1 MMPAGR
7 FAAKVPKTAP
17 SLARSF
23 VTVCPWW
30 SVTQM
35 LAPSKATPVGD
46 CTTGKL
52 VVRLAGYQCRI
63 AICAGFLVELVTP
76 PWASAEPHSQARAR
90 GARMLRR
97 IAFDIRCNLLMRT
110 ESLRF
115 ACRPEPEPEPG
126 HGQNSH
132 RNWLALFY
140 SVEAEF
146 VSEFATQIL
155 VPSKATPLG
164 CPPTEKVPRS
174 EPSVAFSLVT
184 VLAPVFVTQML
195 APSKA
200 TPWGPAPTAKV
211 PSTAPSLARS
221 FVTVLSVKFVTQTLV
236 PSIATPRGVAPTV
249 KVPSIAPS
257 LARSLATALLLES
270 EFATQMLAPS
280 KATPLGETPA
290 TGKVPSRA
298 PSLALNLLTVQSPRL
313 VTQTFAPSKAIAQ
326 GSFPTAKV
334 PSTEPSLARNLLTVL
349 APKLTTHMLAPS

>member
-76 PWASAEPHSQARAR
+76 PCASAEPHSQARAR

-97 IAFDIRCNLLMRT
+97 IAFDIRCNLLMGT
-110 ESLRF
+110 ESLQF
-115 ACRPEPEPEPG
+115 ACRPEPR
-126 HGQNSH
+126 HGQNSQG
-132 RNWLALFY
+132 NWLALFY

-146 VSEFATQIL
+146 VSVFATQTL
-155 VPSKATPLG
+155 LPSKATPLG
-164 CPPTEKVPRS
+164 CPPTEKVPS
-174 EPSVAFSLVT
+174 TEPSLAFSLVT
-184 VLAPVFVTQML
+184 LLAPVFVTQML

-200 TPWGPAPTAKV
+200 TPTGPLPTAKV
-211 PSTAPSLARS
+211 PNRAPSLARS
-221 FVTVLSVKFVTQTLV
+221 FVTVLSFKFATQMLAPSKATPWGPPPTVKVPSTEPSLARSFVTELSTKFVTQTLA
-236 PSIATPRGVAPTV
+236 PSIATPIGTAGPSGVPPTV

-257 LARSLATALLLES
+257 LARSLVTSLLLE
-270 EFATQMLAPS
+270 FAT
-280 KATPLGETPA
+280 
-290 TGKVPSRA
+290 
-298 PSLALNLLTVQSPRL
+298 
-313 VTQTFAPSKAIAQ
+313 
-326 GSFPTAKV
+326 
-334 PSTEPSLARNLLTVL
+334 
-349 APKLTTHMLAPS
+349 

>member
-76 PWASAEPHSQARAR
+76 PCASAEPHSQARAR

-97 IAFDIRCNLLMRT
+97 IAFDIRCNLLMGT
-110 ESLRF
+110 ESLQF
-115 ACRPEPEPEPG
+115 ACRPEPR
-126 HGQNSH
+126 HGQNSQG
-132 RNWLALFY
+132 NWLALFY

-155 VPSKATPLG
+155 LPSKATPLG
-164 CPPTEKVPRS
+164 CPPTEKVPS
-174 EPSVAFSLVT
+174 TEPSLAFSLVT
-184 VLAPVFVTQML
+184 LLAPVFVTQML

-200 TPWGPAPTAKV
+200 TSTGPLPAAKV
-211 PSTAPSLARS
+211 PNTEPSLARS
-221 FVTVLSVKFVTQTLV
+221 FVTVLSTKFVTQTLA
-236 PSIATPRGVAPTV
+236 PSIATPRGTAGPSGVPPTV
-249 KVPSIAPS
+249 KVPRIAPS
-257 LARSLATALLLES
+257 
-270 EFATQMLAPS
+270 
-280 KATPLGETPA
+280 
-290 TGKVPSRA
+290 
-298 PSLALNLLTVQSPRL
+298 
-313 VTQTFAPSKAIAQ
+313 
-326 GSFPTAKV
+326 
-334 PSTEPSLARNLLTVL
+334 
-349 APKLTTHMLAPS
+349 